1 MSVSEAIAQHLLDI
15 HFGENWTDSWI
26 TKNLED
32 VSRKEALQ
40 VTAGSVNTVASLLYH
55 ITFYNKVIEQRLKG
69 TDPYI
74 NESNGFDMP
83 VIHSDE
89 DWEALKADNL
99 QTAKDLAALIKDI
112 PDTRLQ
118 QPVLKLP
125 GSESYYRQLHGVIEH
140 AYYHLGQIVILKNI
154 IRKGA

>member
-32 VSRKEALQ
+32 VSRKEAIQ
-40 VTAGSVNTVASLLYH
+40 VTAGSVNTIASLLYH
-55 ITFYNKVIEQRLKG
+55 ITFYNKVVEQRLKG

-74 NESNGFDMP
+74 NEANGFDLP

-89 DWEALKADNL
+89 DWEALKAANL
-99 QTAKDLAALIKDI
+99 QSARDLAALIRNI
-112 PDTRLQ
+112 PDARLQ
-118 QPVLKLP
+118 QPVLKAP
-125 GSESYYRQLHGVIEH
+125 GSSSYYRQLHGVIEH
-140 AYYHLGQIVILKNI
+140 AHYHLGQIVILKHI
-154 IRKGA
+154 IRKAA